1 MRVGPCLKAQLAKFP
16 ASGQQMLAKIVLD
29 PSFRGVITAQQVNG
43 LASTIG
49 ESLGDLMLLLV
60 PFAQCYA
67 SPPISEYPV
76 GVVAQGVTGN
86 VYFGANM
93 EWTGTALTF
102 TVHGEQSATTNAWL
116 NGEQGLTLMA
126 ISAAPC
132 GYCRQ
137 FLYEIT
143 TALTLQVLV
152 GKPPST
158 LLVDLLPDA
167 FGPKDID
174 PNAPLL
180 MSTENHQA
188 SLDSPSSDPVVV
200 AALAAANA
208 SHAPYSGGPPGAAGP
223 GCFSGIALQTAS
235 DAVYVGRYA
244 ENAAFNPSMS
254 PLESALTMWSLGGD
268 TDEEITRVVL
278 VEVPSRATQ
287 VPVTNDLLAALPN
300 STAQLE
306 VHWAKA
312 PPPSP

>member
-1 MRVGPCLKAQLAKFP
+1 MSVGTCLQAQLAKFP
-16 ASGQQMLAKIVLD
+16 VSGQQMLAKIVLD
-29 PSFRGVITAQQVNG
+29 PSFRGVMTAQQVNG
-43 LASTIG
+43 LASAIG
-49 ESLGDLMLLLV
+49 ESVGDLMLLLV
-60 PFAQCYA
+60 AFAQCYA
-67 SPPISEYPV
+67 SPPISDYPV
-76 GVVAQGVTGN
+76 GVVAQGQTGN

-93 EWTGTALTF
+93 EWRGTALTF

-116 NGEQGLTLMA
+116 NGEQGLTSMA

-143 TALTLQVLV
+143 TASTLQVLV
-152 GKPPST
+152 GKPPPT

-180 MSTENHQA
+180 MSPENHQVT
-188 SLDSPSSDPVVV
+188 LDPPPSDPVVI
-200 AALAAANA
+200 AALKAANA

-235 DAVYVGRYA
+235 GAVYVGRYA

-287 VPVTNDLLAALPN
+287 VPVTNDLLAELPN